1 MDRLSPLDA
10 SFLHIEDDVNH
21 MHIGSVGIFEGPP
34 PTYEELTSTVAGRLA
49 LVPRYRQKV
58 AMVPLSLGRPVWV
71 DDPHFN
77 IEYHVRHTALPQ
89 PGGEAELRRLVGRV
103 MSQRLDRGKPLWEI
117 WMAEGLENRRWA
129 MVSKVHHCLVDGVSG
144 AELLAVL
151 LDLSPD
157 VPEPV
162 ADGWHPRPEPSPARL
177 AVDAVVDLMTSPY
190 EQVRAAG
197 SVVRRPRHT
206 LDTLRELAKGSVALS
221 RIVKPTPPTSL
232 NGPIGPHRRYAW
244 TVADLSDV
252 KRIRAAH
259 GGTVNDVVLALIT
272 RGFRDLLRSR
282 REATD
287 GRVIRTLV
295 PVSVRARSGS
305 GPAHGDGTMENR
317 VSAMFA
323 ELPVGLDD
331 PVARLAAIS
340 AQLDDLKQSKQAV
353 AGEAL
358 TSLSG
363 FAPPMLL
370 TLGYRV
376 ATRAAPRMG
385 QLDTVTTNV
394 PGPQFP
400 LYLCGRRMLRACP
413 YVPLAAPLRV
423 GVAIFSYDG
432 ELVFGVTGDYDC
444 APDIDVLV
452 QGISNGRSEL
462 LPANGHRTDGARRR
476 AAKRPAARATQANRR
491 RPTPSRAPGGAD
503 GR

>member
-34 PTYEELTSTVAGRLA
+34 PTYEELTSTVGGRLA

-77 IEYHVRHTALPQ
+77 IEYHVRHTALPE
-89 PGGEAELRRLVGRV
+89 PGGDAELRRLVGRV
-103 MSQRLDRGKPLWEI
+103 MSQRLDRSKPLWEI
-117 WMAEGLENRRWA
+117 WMAEGLEDRRWA

-151 LDLSPD
+151 LDLSPE

-162 ADGWHPRPEPSPARL
+162 ADGWRPRPEPSPVRL
-177 AVDAVVDLMTSPY
+177 ARDAVVDLLTSPY

-197 SVVRRPRHT
+197 SVVRRPRHALET
-206 LDTLRELAKGSVALS
+206 VRELATGSVALS

-232 NGPIGPHRRYAW
+232 NGPIGPHRRYTW
-244 TVADLSDV
+244 TVADLADI

-282 REATD
+282 DEATD

-295 PVSVRARSGS
+295 PVSVRARSAA

-323 ELPVGLDD
+323 ELPVGVDD

-340 AQLDDLKQSKQAV
+340 TQLDDLKQSKQAV

-370 TLGYRV
+370 TLGSRV
-376 ATRAAPRMG
+376 ATRVARRHGPARHGHDQRAGPAVPSVPVRAP
-385 QLDTVTTNV
+385 
-394 PGPQFP
+394 
-400 LYLCGRRMLRACP
+400 
-413 YVPLAAPLRV
+413 
-423 GVAIFSYDG
+423 
-432 ELVFGVTGDYDC
+432 
-444 APDIDVLV
+444 
-452 QGISNGRSEL
+452 
-462 LPANGHRTDGARRR
+462 DGARLPVRAARR
-476 AAKRPAARATQANRR
+476 APPRGGGDLLLRRRARLRRDRRLRLRPRHRRSRQRHLQRPDRAAAYQRAPQQRRTPEKREALGSRGAVKPRQAQAKRHGRR
-491 RPTPSRAPGGAD
+491 R
-503 GR
+503 

>member
-34 PTYEELTSTVAGRLA
+34 PTYQALTSTVAGRLA

-77 IEYHVRHTALPQ
+77 IEYHLRRTALPE

-103 MSQRLDRGKPLWEI
+103 MSQRLDRSKPLWEI
-117 WMAEGLENRRWA
+117 WMAEGLEDGRWA

-151 LDLSPD
+151 LDLSPE

-162 ADGWHPRPEPSPARL
+162 ADNWRPRPEPSPVRL
-177 AVDAVVDLMTSPY
+177 ARDAVVDLLTSPY

-206 LDTLRELAKGSVALS
+206 LDAVRELATGSVALS

-244 TVADLSDV
+244 TAVDLADV

-282 REATD
+282 GEATD

-295 PVSVRARSGS
+295 PVSVRARSAA

-323 ELPVGLDD
+323 ELPVGVDD
-331 PVARLAAIS
+331 PVTRLGAIS

-370 TLGYRV
+370 TLGARV
-376 ATRAAPRMG
+376 ATRAARRMG

-400 LYLCGRRMLRACP
+400 LYLCGRRMLRTCP

-452 QGISNGRSEL
+452 TGISNGLKEL
-462 LPANGHRTDGARRR
+462 LPTNGHRTNGARRKS
-476 AAKRPAARATQANRR
+476 AKRPAARVTQSSRRRR
-491 RPTPSRAPGGAD
+491 RPTATGGSAD
-503 GR
+503 GP